1 MTRKLQVNIND
12 HSEDF
17 RLLKLIS
24 NRNSDALS
32 EFYDIH
38 SDYLFKIIYFI
49 VKDESEAE
57 DILQEVFLQI
67 WDKIDSFDENLGNP
81 LSWVIRITRN
91 KAIDKLRSK
100 SFKNHSKET
109 DIEKFFNISEDS
121 VFSNPDKLAIMS
133 QENKEISEALKLL
146 SENQRTLIEFAY
158 FKGYSQSELSDF
170 FKIPLGTV
178 KTRIRSAMT
187 LLRNKLKHLI

>member
-1 MTRKLQVNIND
+1 LNTALTFNITD
-12 HSEDF
+12 HTEDL

-24 NRNSDALS
+24 NRDSDALS

-38 SDYLFKIIYFI
+38 SVYLFKIIYFI
-49 VKDESEAE
+49 VKDESESE

-100 SFKNHSKET
+100 SFKNHSKDI
-109 DIEKFFNISEDS
+109 DIEKIFNLSEES
-121 VFSNPDKLAIMS
+121 AFSNPDKLANQK
-133 QENKEISEALKLL
+133 QEHTEISEAMSLL
-146 SENQRTLIEFAY
+146 SENQRNLIEYAY
-158 FKGYSQSELSDF
+158 FKGYSQSELAEF

-178 KTRIRSAMT
+178 KTRMRSAMS
-187 LLRNKLKHLI
+187 LLRDKLKHLI